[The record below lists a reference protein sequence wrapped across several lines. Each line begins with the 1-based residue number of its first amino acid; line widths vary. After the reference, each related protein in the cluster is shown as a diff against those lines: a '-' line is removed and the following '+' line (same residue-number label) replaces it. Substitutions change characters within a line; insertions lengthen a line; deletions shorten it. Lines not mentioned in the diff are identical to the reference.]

1 MLTVDVIIP
10 TYKPG
15 KRLLRLL
22 DLLSRQSVLP
32 GHIILMNTEEKYLKE
47 LYDEN
52 ELIMRFPRLKIRHLD
67 KKQFDH
73 GQTRNDGVTLSDT
86 QAFLLMTQDALPKDT
101 ELIANLVRELEKP
114 GTAVAYG
121 RQLPEENCDPAE
133 AYARSFNYPDI
144 PDLKTQE
151 DVGRLG
157 IKTYF
162 CSNVCAMYRRD
173 IFDCLG
179 GFTHHTVFNE
189 DMIYAGTAA
198 KAGYA
203 IAYVPSAA
211 VIHSHNYTCMQQF
224 HRNFDLGV
232 SQADHPEIFEGL
244 KSETEGK
251 RMVVQTIHFLQ
262 NNKKTYL
269 VPHYIMM
276 CGWKYAGFK
285 LGRNYR
291 SLPHWFIL
299 KCTMNRTYWKCGI

>member
-15 KRLLRLL
+15 KRLLHLL
-22 DLLSRQSVLP
+22 NLLSMQSVLP
-32 GHIILMNTEEKYLKE
+32 EHIILMNTEAQYLDALCDKND
-47 LYDEN
+47 L
-52 ELIMRFPRLKIRHLD
+52 MGKFPQLKIRNLS
-67 KKQFDH
+67 KEQFDH
-73 GQTRNDGVTLSDT
+73 GQTRNEGVSLSDT
-86 QAFLLMTQDALPKDT
+86 QAFLFMTQDALPRDT
-101 ELIANLVRELEKP
+101 KLIANLVQELEKP

-121 RQLPEENCDPAE
+121 RQLPEGNCDPAE
-133 AYARSFNYPDI
+133 TYARTFNYPDI
-144 PDLKTQE
+144 PLRKTQA
-151 DVGRLG
+151 DVLRLG

-162 CSNVCAMYRRD
+162 CSNVCAMYSRD
-173 IFDCLG
+173 IFDRLG
-179 GFTHHTVFNE
+179 GFTHHTIFNE

-198 KAGYA
+198 KAGYT
-203 IAYVPSAA
+203 IAYVPSAE
-211 VIHSHNYTCMQQF
+211 VIHSHNYSFMQQF

-244 KSETEGK
+244 RSETEGK
-251 RMVVQTIHFLQ
+251 KMVVQTIHFLQ

-269 VPHYIMM
+269 VPHYIIM

-291 SLPHWFIL
+291 SLPHWFIM